1 MTKWEI
7 FQQGTRNFGNG
18 LSKFE
23 FFTRF
28 IEPFNAFK
36 KTFPV
41 AIAWKCIKWNWATAQ
56 MKQVNALAW
65 GIWGFSPLS
74 VSPYPPFP
82 PLPLP
87 PPTHSVSSS
96 SHFLYNSRTQTWV
109 RCFNN
114 SETFKFMNIHLR
126 KYMRVFFLRLDYLNE
141 TFLLRMTSKV
151 TECSFIDWLFFSKP
165 YETNIEKKSIDG
177 VQ

>member
-1 MTKWEI
+1 MSKWEI

-114 SETFKFMNIHLR
+114 SDLWTFIYVNTCV
-126 KYMRVFFLRLDYLNE
+126 YFFFVWTIWMKPFCWGWPVKLLSARLL
-141 TFLLRMTSKV
+141 TRF
-151 TECSFIDWLFFSKP
+151 FFSKP